1 MIPFPSPPERVSLET
16 DDMKQNRFIRLT
28 LFFLGVLLFPAA
40 NADPDRDRLLRKAIS
55 DVFPGA
61 EITRIKPAPIPGLYE
76 VMLGT
81 DMIYLSE
88 DGRYILQGDLIDL
101 GNRVN
106 LSERERAAAR
116 RKILESIPAS
126 ETIDFVPAAAQHTV
140 YVFTDITCGYC
151 RRFHRD
157 MAELNSRGVA
167 VRYLA
172 FPRAGINSESFTD
185 MESVWCAA
193 DQNTAMTL
201 AKLGNEVTPAQCD
214 NPVKRQYE
222 LGQALGVRGT
232 PAIYLESGH
241 EMPGY
246 IPPDTLL
253 QALNEH
259 QQ

>member
-1 MIPFPSPPERVSLET
+1 MT
-16 DDMKQNRFIRLT
+16 AALT
-28 LFFLGVLLFPAA
+28 VGAA
-40 NADPDRDRLLRKAIS
+40 SADTDRDSQLRKAIT
-55 DVFPGA
+55 DVFPDV

-101 GNRVN
+101 GKRIN
-106 LSERERAAAR
+106 LSEQERAAAR
-116 RKILESIPAS
+116 KQVLEGIPAS
-126 ETIDFVPAAAQHTV
+126 ETIDFVPDSARHTV

-157 MAELNSRGVA
+157 MTELNGKGVA

-172 FPRAGINSESFTD
+172 FPRAGVDSESFRD
-185 MESVWCAA
+185 MESVWCASDPNA
-193 DQNTAMTL
+193 AMTL
-201 AKLGNEVTPAQCD
+201 AKRGDPVTPAQCD

-222 LGQALGVRGT
+222 LGQSLGVRGT
-232 PAIYLESGH
+232 PAIYLENGQ

-246 IPPDTLL
+246 VPPDTLL
-253 QALNEH
+253 QALN
-259 QQ
+259 QYAG

>member
-1 MIPFPSPPERVSLET
+1 MRLSGILLLT
-16 DDMKQNRFIRLT
+16 TMLFI
-28 LFFLGVLLFPAA
+28 FGA
-40 NADPDRDRLLRKAIS
+40 NADPDRDNLLRKAVS
-55 DVFPGA
+55 DVFPDV

-101 GNRVN
+101 GNRIN
-106 LSERERAAAR
+106 LSEQERAVAR
-116 RKILESIPAS
+116 KKILESIPAS
-126 ETIDFVPAAAQHTV
+126 ETIDFAPPDTQHTV

-151 RRFHRD
+151 QRFHRD
-157 MAELNSRGVA
+157 VAELNSNGVA

-172 FPRAGINSESFTD
+172 FPRAGIDAESFKD

-193 DQNTAMTL
+193 DRNAAITL
-201 AKLGNEVTPAQCD
+201 AKQGNQVTPAQCD

-222 LGQALGVRGT
+222 LGQSLGVRGT
-232 PAIYLESGH
+232 PAIYLENGQ

-246 IPPDTLL
+246 VPPDILL
-253 QALNEH
+253 QALT
-259 QQ
+259 QYSG

>member
-1 MIPFPSPPERVSLET
+1 MRDAFMKYV
-16 DDMKQNRFIRLT
+16 KQNMRLSVILFFTTT
-28 LFFLGVLLFPAA
+28 LFLSGV
-40 NADPDRDRLLRKAIS
+40 NADPDRDGMLRKALS
-55 DVFPGA
+55 DAFPDA
-61 EITRIKPAPIPGLYE
+61 EITRIEPAPVPGLYE
-76 VMLGT
+76 VLLGT
-81 DMIYLSE
+81 EVLYVSE
-88 DGRYILQGDLIDL
+88 DGRYILQGDLVDL
-101 GNRVN
+101 GKRIN
-106 LSERERAAAR
+106 LSEEQRAAAR
-116 RKILESIPAS
+116 MKILQSIPVT
-126 ETIDFVPAAAQHTV
+126 ETIDFVPAATEHTV

-151 RRFHRD
+151 RRFHQD
-157 MAELNSRGVA
+157 VMELNSRGVA

-172 FPRAGINSESFTD
+172 YPRAGIDSEPFKD
-185 MESVWCAA
+185 MESIWCTA
-193 DQNTAMTL
+193 DRNTAITL
-201 AKLGNEVTPAQCD
+201 AKQGNEVAPAQCD